1 MSAEIEARGENPS
14 LAGSWRVLAGVG
26 TLIGVLGVIAIFS
39 PFVTGVTL
47 SAMLG
52 VLLVVGGIGHGV
64 HVFSARGWSGVV
76 WQTVLAA
83 VYIVGGIALFANPV
97 VGLLT
102 LTLLLAAFFLAEG
115 VVEVVMALRLRPAD
129 SWGWMLGSGVVGV
142 AAGALIWAG
151 WPSTALWAV
160 GLIFGI
166 ELLSTGGAMVMLAM
180 GSRKASR
187 ETRSLGATP
196 RGG

>member
-1 MSAEIEARGENPS
+1 MSAEIEAGGESPS

-26 TLIGVLGVIAIFS
+26 TLIAMLGVVAIFS
-39 PFVTGVTL
+39 PFVAGITL

-102 LTLLLAAFFLAEG
+102 LTLLLAVFFLAEG
-115 VVEVVMALRLRPAD
+115 VVEVVMGLELRPAD
-129 SWGWMLGSGVVGV
+129 GWGWMLGSGVVGI
-142 AAGALIWAG
+142 AAGALMG
-151 WPSTALWAV
+151 RLAV
-160 GLIFGI
+160 DRVV
-166 ELLSTGGAMVMLAM
+166 GGRAHLRHRTPEYGRCDGHARHGKPESVA
-180 GSRKASR
+180 RDPIA
-187 ETRSLGATP
+187 GATP